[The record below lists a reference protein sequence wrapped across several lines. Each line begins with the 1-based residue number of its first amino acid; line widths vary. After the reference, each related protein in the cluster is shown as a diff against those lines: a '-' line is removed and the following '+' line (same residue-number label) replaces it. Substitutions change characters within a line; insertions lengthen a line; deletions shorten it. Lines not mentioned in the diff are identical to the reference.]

1 MNVLIIGQLD
11 RKEFQSL
18 PERIASLTQEPV
30 ELRTGQDFVL
40 LHGGG
45 WNPDVIIVALSHP
58 DEHSEDHAI
67 AALAAAPLSRWIVLL
82 GEWCASALRTGLPW
96 PPPLCVF
103 DDEFDRRFDAE
114 QSVRQGD
121 LDPLPW
127 TASREETVAFDLL
140 PKVE

>member
-1 MNVLIIGQLD
+1 MNVLIVGQLE
-11 RKEFQSL
+11 RKEFLSL
-18 PERIASLTQEPV
+18 PDRITALAQEPV
-30 ELRTGQDFVL
+30 EIRTGLDFVL

-45 WNPDVIIVALSHP
+45 WNPDLIVVALSHP

-96 PPPLCVF
+96 PPPLCIF
-103 DDEFDRRFDAE
+103 ADEFDRRFDAE
-114 QSVRQGD
+114 RTVLHGNR
-121 LDPLPW
+121 DPLPW

-140 PKVE
+140 PAGE